1 MMYWALRGA
10 GWETCVGRT
19 DRALGFALSKLYVDA
34 AFGGDAKDAAQSMIG
49 AIRGAFEDGL
59 PELEWMDA
67 ETQEAARVKAEA
79 VDTKIGFPE

>member
-1 MMYWALRGA
+1 
-10 GWETCVGRT
+10 
-19 DRALGFALSKLYVDA
+19 
-34 AFGGDAKDAAQSMIG
+34 MIG